1 MKYAAYFLEFD
12 TPLHF
17 GCGETGG
24 KLETASLEYRA
35 DTLFGALCCELADY
49 GDQAGLDRLYQ
60 LAKNGRLLFSDLF
73 PYTVEQAGKGDIE
86 LFLPKPIRPLERT
99 APHELPSFAEL
110 KKDATREKSKKK
122 MAYIRVSQLE
132 DFLLGKEQEWDQP
145 GNGMSQVV
153 TRVNCQGEQL
163 RPYYVQENG
172 LPAHSGLY
180 GILAYEENEDRE
192 WILEL
197 LEKLG
202 ITGIGGKRSSG
213 LGKFHFGEDW
223 IDLQDPFSPDDMVL
237 SNLLQAEGKWA
248 MNLSVL
254 LPCSEDVST
263 VKKGYY
269 TLLKRSGFLSPDG
282 NPVQKKQDIYML
294 QSGSCFP
301 KRIQGTIA
309 DVRWQAD
316 HHPVWR
322 YGKGLFIGLG

>member
-1 MKYAAYFLEFD
+1 MKYVVYFLEFD

-17 GCGETGG
+17 GCGENGG

-49 GDQAGLDRLYQ
+49 GDQTGLERLYQ
-60 LAKNGRLLFSDLF
+60 QARDGKLLLSDLF
-73 PYTVEQAGKGDIE
+73 PYTVEEAGKGNIK
-86 LFLPKPIRPLERT
+86 LFLPKPIRPLDRT
-99 APHELPSFAEL
+99 VSHELPSFAAL
-110 KKDATREKSKKK
+110 KEDATREKSKKK

-132 DFLLGKEQEWDQP
+132 DFLQGKELKWDQP
-145 GNGMSQVV
+145 GTGMSQVV
-153 TRVNCQGEQL
+153 SRVNCQGEQPL
-163 RPYYVQENG
+163 PYYVQENV

-180 GILAYEENEDRE
+180 GILAYEEEEGRE
-192 WILEL
+192 WILDL

-223 IDLQDPFSPDDMVL
+223 IDLFYPLFHDDMVL
-237 SNLLQAEGKWA
+237 AKLLQTEGKWV

-254 LPCSEDVST
+254 LPCPEEVST
-263 VKKGYY
+263 VKSGYY
-269 TLLKRSGFLSPDG
+269 TLLKRSGFLSSNG

-294 QSGSCFP
+294 QAGSCFP

-309 DVRWQAD
+309 DVSWKAD
-316 HHPVWR
+316 HPVWR